1 MTRIITFILTLVT
14 AISVNAQNY
23 TYNFS
28 STPLSEAL
36 LLISREHPELSIHF
50 IYNELEDYTT
60 SARVSTTD
68 PYEAIRRTVAL
79 NPVTVLQ
86 QDNNFYLEA
95 MQHGK
100 YRYKGKV
107 LGSDG
112 EAVAAATVI
121 LLEPKDSTVLTY
133 GITTDDGRFL
143 IPCDK
148 TDVIAKVNCLGYMP
162 TFHRCTSFNVGTIT
176 MKPLPLNLK
185 NVTIK
190 AQNAAIYTDKT
201 IYIPTPRQKN
211 AAQNAIDLLRHMAIP
226 QIKVN
231 SINGSVTD
239 NFANNVVI
247 YINNLEA
254 SKEEMG
260 GLRTGDVKK
269 VEFLEFPSDPRY
281 RGAEKVINIIV
292 TEYVYGGYTKLS
304 ASEKFLTGLL
314 NRVNVF
320 SKFTYKHM
328 TYDLYV
334 GATNRNS
341 HHNGNS
347 TQEIY
352 TLLNDKKEPITVERN
367 ETIENSDVKENHY
380 PVTFRATYN
389 SEKVQIRNTLGFTHY
404 SQPRKHQQGAL
415 FYRPSSINDE
425 AYTRNNIVYNNS
437 VSYSGTYSF
446 MFPKSVSVDIT
457 PQVNYS
463 HNNDITIY
471 SPTIFQSIYRKARED
486 AYYSRIDAYARKKVG
501 QKHSLLIG
509 TNGSLSGNRLRY
521 TGTSEYKD
529 NFTHN
534 FAALKFG
541 YNIQLQKVAIDMDA
555 GVAWEKSDINGFKI
569 DDWYPFT
576 HINIRYSLN
585 NKNALSTYFQYA
597 TFSPGI
603 SDKSSDILR
612 NNEFM
617 YITGNPSLKNSRI
630 SNLNLSYNWLP
641 SNEFGLNIYS
651 RLFAIYNRAVLAF
664 NHYDEGKA
672 IIRKIINNGDYVTEV
687 IGAAVS
693 WKLLNGNLQ
702 FYANPEQKFIKTSGL
717 YRTTFNP
724 FTLSLQLSYYLNNF
738 YFNVN
743 YDTPE
748 KEFAWRT
755 NIKYQTFNYYSITVG
770 WSKSDFNLRLIGA
783 NFFNKG
789 WKNATNERCMPL
801 YSSFVTE
808 LGTTYHPSIIISATY
823 TFGYG
828 KKVQRG
834 NEVGAQSGAASAILK

>member
-1 MTRIITFILTLVT
+1 MTRIITFILALVT

-60 SARVSTTD
+60 SARVSTID
-68 PYEAIRRTVAL
+68 PYEAVRRTVGL

-86 QDNNFYLEA
+86 QGNNFYLEA

-107 LGSDG
+107 TGSDG

-176 MKPLPLNLK
+176 MEPLPVNLK
-185 NVTIK
+185 NVTVQ
-190 AQNAAIYTDKT
+190 ARNATIYTDKT
-201 IYIPTPRQKN
+201 VYIPSQRQKN

-226 QIKVN
+226 QIRVN
-231 SINGSVTD
+231 AINGTVAD
-239 NFANNVVI
+239 NFGGNVVI

-254 SKEEMG
+254 SKEEME
-260 GLRTGDVKK
+260 GLKTGDVRK
-269 VEFLEFPSDPRY
+269 VEFLEFPTDPRY

-292 TEYVYGGYTKLS
+292 QEYVYGGYTKLS
-304 ASEKFLTGLL
+304 ANENFLTGLYS
-314 NRVNVF
+314 RVNAF
-320 SKFTYKHM
+320 SKFTYKRM

-334 GATNRNS
+334 GATNKNS
-341 HHNGNS
+341 HHGGNS
-347 TQEIY
+347 TQEVYSLI
-352 TLLNDKKEPITVERN
+352 NDKKESFTVERD
-367 ETIENSDVKENHY
+367 EIIENSHTKGNNY

-389 SEKVQIRNTLGFTHY
+389 SDKVQISNTLGFTHY
-404 SQPRKHQQGAL
+404 SQPRNHQQGSL
-415 FYRPSSINDE
+415 YYRPSINDY
-425 AYTRNNIVYNNS
+425 AYTRDNIVHNNS
-437 VSYSGTYSF
+437 VSYSGTYYF
-446 MFPKSVSVDIT
+446 MFPKSVSIDIT
-457 PQVNYS
+457 PKVDYS
-463 HNNDITIY
+463 HNNDITLY
-471 SPTIFQSIYRKARED
+471 SPTISQSFYRKARED
-486 AYYSRIDAYARKKVG
+486 AYYSRINAYARKKLG
-501 QKHSLLIG
+501 QKHSLSIG
-509 TNGSLSGNRLRY
+509 LNGVLSGNRLKY
-521 TGTSEYKD
+521 TGTSEYNDK
-529 NFTHN
+529 FTHN
-534 FAALKFG
+534 FAALIAG
-541 YNIQLQKVAIDMDA
+541 YNLQLQKVAIDMDA
-555 GVAWEKSDINGFKI
+555 GIAWENSDINGFKI

-603 SDKSSDILR
+603 SDKSPDILR
-612 NNEFM
+612 NNELM
-617 YITGNPSLKNSRI
+617 YITGNPSLKNSRV
-630 SNLNLSYNWLP
+630 SNFNLSYTWLP
-641 SNEFGLNIYS
+641 SNKLGLNIYS
-651 RLFAIYNRAVLAF
+651 QLFTIYNRAVFTF

-672 IIRKIINNGDYVTEV
+672 IIRTITNNGDYITES
-687 IGAAVS
+687 IGAAVT
-693 WKLLNGNLQ
+693 WKLLDGNLQ

-717 YRTTFNP
+717 YHTTFNP
-724 FTLSLQLSYYLNNF
+724 FTLKMQLSYYLDNF
-738 YFNVN
+738 YFNV
-743 YDTPE
+743 YYETPE

-755 NIKYQTFNYYSITVG
+755 NIKYRTFNYYTITVG
-770 WSKSDFNLRLIGA
+770 WSKSDWNIRLAGA

-789 WKNATNERCMPL
+789 WKNSTNERCMPL

-808 LGTTYHPSIIISATY
+808 FGTTYHPFINLSATY